1 MIKLSI
7 IIPMYNVEQ
16 YIGKCLDSCLNQD
29 LSKDEYEI
37 IVVDDGSSDNS
48 MRIVEKYAAINNNI
62 VILSQT
68 NYGQSTARNRG
79 LEIAQGD
86 FVWFVDSDDWIQ
98 PNILNLLLNKAHN
111 EQLDTLCFTFQF
123 VDEEGHVYNG
133 GFSMPS
139 LQHAIDGKDFITNY
153 KMPAGPWSAIHRR
166 EFLLNKKIKFIE
178 GIKREDEDYTIRA
191 YCSAEKISYED
202 VVAYNYFQR
211 NGSTMKSE
219 KNIKTA
225 YDLLT
230 VADSLYEFSNS
241 IKSTSGN
248 AYLTVLNKVSFAFS
262 QSLAYF
268 DYNAMDLEVY
278 KSKPYYPLSINPLL
292 TMKESI
298 KYRIINLSIGLYL
311 AIYKM
316 K

>member
-1 MIKLSI
+1 
-7 IIPMYNVEQ
+7 MYNVEQ
-16 YIGKCLDSCLNQD
+16 YIGKCLDSCLDQD
-29 LSKDEYEI
+29 LPKDEYEI
-37 IVVDDGSSDNS
+37 VVVDDGSTDNS
-48 MRIVEKYAAINNNI
+48 MRIVEKYAAVHNNI

-68 NYGQSTARNRG
+68 NCGQSTARNRG
-79 LEIAQGD
+79 VEIAQGD

-98 PNILNLLLNKAHN
+98 PDILNHLLKIAYD

-219 KNIKTA
+219 KSIKTA

-230 VADSLYEFSNS
+230 VADSLYEFANS
-241 IKSTSGN
+241 VKSTSGN

-268 DYNAMDLEVY
+268 DNNAMDLEVY

-292 TMKESI
+292 TLKELI

-311 AIYKM
+311 AIYRM